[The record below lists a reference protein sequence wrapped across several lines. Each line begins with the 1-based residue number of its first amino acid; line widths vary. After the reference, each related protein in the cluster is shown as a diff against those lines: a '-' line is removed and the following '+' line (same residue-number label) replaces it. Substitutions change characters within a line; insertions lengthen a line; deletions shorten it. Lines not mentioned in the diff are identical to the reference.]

1 MRETSNL
8 EFKRELTKTYLKTV
22 SAFANYKTGRIIF
35 GVDDSGQSVGLEDPL
50 GACLSIENAINDALQ
65 PVPRFEISVDESSAT
80 VSLTVYEGASKPY
93 LYKGKAYRRADS
105 STVEVDRLELGR
117 LVMKGAHTT
126 FDALDSNYQRLTFEK
141 LSEELRRKI
150 GLSELGQDALVSLEL
165 MTPEGQYNNAAALLS
180 DENHFPGTD
189 IARFGESINVILSRY
204 TLEKRSVLAQQ
215 EEAMAIFDEHYTYEE
230 IVGYERVKKELVPR
244 EAFREAIANAL
255 VHRCWDVNASIN
267 VRMFPDRIEVT
278 SPGGLPDGITEE
290 MYLAGGPSV
299 ARNPIL
305 ANVFF
310 RLGHIER
317 FGTGI
322 LRIIEAYAPKG
333 VSPAFTIGDSFVSV
347 MLPIDFSE
355 SLTQDERSALE
366 SIPKGSARTRLE
378 VEARTGMSKDKT
390 VRILNALIEKR
401 LIEKSG
407 SGRSTRYSRL

>member
-1 MRETSNL
+1 M
-8 EFKRELTKTYLKTV
+8 
-22 SAFANYKTGRIIF
+22 
-35 GVDDSGQSVGLEDPL
+35 
-50 GACLSIENAINDALQ
+50 
-65 PVPRFEISVDESSAT
+65 
-80 VSLTVYEGASKPY
+80 
-93 LYKGKAYRRADS
+93 
-105 STVEVDRLELGR
+105 
-117 LVMKGAHTT
+117 
-126 FDALDSNYQRLTFEK
+126 
-141 LSEELRRKI
+141 
-150 GLSELGQDALVSLEL
+150 SELGQDALVSL
-165 MTPEGQYNNAAALLS
+165 
-180 DENHFPGTD
+180 
-189 IARFGESINVILSRY
+189 
-204 TLEKRSVLAQQ
+204 
-215 EEAMAIFDEHYTYEE
+215 
-230 IVGYERVKKELVPR
+230 ELVPR

-390 VRILNALIEKR
+390 IRILNALIEKR